1 MKKIKKNS
9 LLNAAV
15 VGCGGIAQVIHL
27 PLLTK
32 HPDLQVRAI
41 CDVDN
46 SKAAIIADK
55 FQIPRVYVD
64 IADLLTHEDID
75 VVFILT
81 PNNLHLP
88 MSLISL
94 EHGAH
99 LFIEKPAARNGE
111 EVLRIKKKAEEVGKE
126 VMVGMQN
133 RFRNDVIALRRFIEG
148 EELGNLFF
156 VKGAWLHAQHQ
167 SVKQA
172 WLFQKNVSGG
182 GVVMDLGV
190 QMLDLAWWLLG
201 KPVPKVVKS
210 FAYKINPNLSV
221 EDFCVSCITF
231 ENNLSFSLEI
241 SWDFPIPEDHFSLE
255 IIGEKGIGTL
265 NPVKLQKMMHG
276 QMMNI
281 TPEIRESKIS
291 SFKLG
296 YQNEVSH
303 FIDYLTGRVDHLEST
318 IDDALL
324 VYKMVDGIYQSMEVK
339 HEVQI
344 K

>member
-9 LLNAAV
+9 LINAAV
-15 VGCGGIAQVIHL
+15 VGCGGIAQVMHL
-27 PLLTK
+27 PLLIK
-32 HPDLQVRAI
+32 HPDVQVKAI

-55 FQIPRVYVD
+55 FQVPRIYVD

-75 VVFILT
+75 IVFILT

-99 LFIEKPAARNGE
+99 LFIEKPAARNRE
-111 EVLRIKKKAEEVGKE
+111 EVLRIKDKAKEVGRE

-133 RFRNDVIALRRFIEG
+133 RFRKDVIALRRFIEG
-148 EELGNLFF
+148 EELGEIFF
-156 VKGAWLHAQHQ
+156 AKAAWLHAQHQ
-167 SVKQA
+167 SVKQS

-190 QMLDLAWWLLG
+190 QMIDLAWWLLR

-210 FAYKINPNLSV
+210 FSYQINPTLSV

-231 ENNLSFSLEI
+231 ENNLSLSLEI
-241 SWDFPIPEDHFSLE
+241 SWDFPIPEDHFFLE
-255 IIGEKGIGTL
+255 IVGQKGIGNL
-265 NPVKLQKMMHG
+265 NPVKIQKMMLG
-276 QMMNI
+276 QIMNI
-281 TPEIRESKIS
+281 TPEIKESKIS
-291 SFKLG
+291 NFKMG
-296 YQNEVSH
+296 YQNEINH
-303 FIDYLTGRVDHLEST
+303 FIDYLTGREDHLEST
-318 IDDALL
+318 IDDAL
-324 VYKMVDGIYQSMEVK
+324 VVFRMIDGIYESIKLKQEVRLS
-339 HEVQI
+339 
-344 K
+344 

>member
-1 MKKIKKNS
+1 MKKTKKNS

-15 VGCGGIAQVIHL
+15 VGCGGIAQVMHL
-27 PLLTK
+27 PLLMK

-46 SKAAIIADK
+46 SKAAIIANK
-55 FQIPRVYVD
+55 FQVPRVYVD
-64 IADLLTHEDID
+64 IADMLSHEDID

-94 EHGAH
+94 DHGAH
-99 LFIEKPAARNGE
+99 IFIEKPAALSGT
-111 EVLRIKKKAEEVGKE
+111 EVLRIKNKAEEVDKG

-133 RFRNDVIALRRFIEG
+133 RFRSDVIALQRFIKG
-148 EELGNLFF
+148 EDLGDPFF
-156 VKGAWLHAQHQ
+156 VKAAWLHAQHQ

-190 QMLDLAWWLLG
+190 QMIDLVWWLLG

-210 FAYKINPNLSV
+210 FAYQINSNLNV

-231 ENNLSFSLEI
+231 ENNLAFSLEI
-241 SWDFPIPEDHFSLE
+241 SWDFPIPEDHFFLE
-255 IIGEKGIGTL
+255 IVGQKGIATL
-265 NPVKLQKMMHG
+265 NPVKLQKLMHG
-276 QMMNI
+276 QIMNI
-281 TPEIRESKIS
+281 TPEFKESKIS
-291 SFKLG
+291 NFKMG
-296 YQNEVSH
+296 YQNEINH

-318 IDDALL
+318 IDDALQ
-324 VYKMVDGIYQSMEVK
+324 VFKIVDGIYKSMKEN
-339 HEVQI
+339 HEVQLS
-344 K
+344 